1 MSKVHVVLNVHYHN
15 QYCVERP
22 CTHIFV
28 TLINLSGQN
37 LDMKFPSQRFGTY
50 LRLSYLLPN
59 SVPEKIVHLPLFQ
72 QQWEHPF
79 PEALTHDTVL
89 GRTSPL
95 LYFSLTGSQLVPG
108 TNFLVFE

>member
-1 MSKVHVVLNVHYHN
+1 MSKVHVVLNVHYYN

-22 CTHIFV
+22 CAHIFV

-59 SVPEKIVHLPLFQ
+59 SVPEKNCAF
-72 QQWEHPF
+72 
-79 PEALTHDTVL
+79 ALIPAAMGTPIS
-89 GRTSPL
+89 RSPN
-95 LYFSLTGSQLVPG
+95 P
-108 TNFLVFE
+108 